1 MIRFDRVSF
10 RYNEKQETSFEI
22 REVSFSCSGNKI
34 YGFIG
39 GNGSGKSTFARL
51 ISGLLMPDSGLIE
64 VCGTNTTAEHA
75 EIHKNVG
82 IIFQNPENQIVGTTV
97 EEDIAFGLENLS
109 IPSEEMPE
117 KIQMV
122 AKELGIENLLKKP
135 VHHLSG
141 GQQQLLCIASVMV
154 MRPDW
159 LIFDEPTSHLDPWS
173 RQKFWNILDHLKKEK
188 EVGIIV
194 ISQISDDFDHF
205 DQIKVFSAGDIVFS
219 GSPEELKKRSELKEI
234 VHFPEKWKFEELQ
247 S

>member
-1 MIRFDRVSF
+1 
-10 RYNEKQETSFEI
+10 
-22 REVSFSCSGNKI
+22 
-34 YGFIG
+34 
-39 GNGSGKSTFARL
+39 
-51 ISGLLMPDSGLIE
+51 
-64 VCGTNTTAEHA
+64 
-75 EIHKNVG
+75 
-82 IIFQNPENQIVGTTV
+82 
-97 EEDIAFGLENLS
+97 
-109 IPSEEMPE
+109 
-117 KIQMV
+117 
-122 AKELGIENLLKKP
+122 
-135 VHHLSG
+135 
-141 GQQQLLCIASVMV
+141 MV